1 MANEIVPSPPEGQ
14 LLIYQDGGLQVQVR
28 IDGQT
33 VWLTQAGMAELFQTT
48 PQNITIHLKSIYEEG
63 ELDPQATVRK
73 FRIVQ
78 TEGTRRVS
86 REVDHYN
93 LDATRPVL
101 NRLVEIGLVEPRGE
115 RKGRTWHLSAATYR
129 RLGKPAAYI
138 RQRGFEPLQQEQM
151 VLQYVGK
158 HGSISRREVTDLCR
172 LATGQAYRLL
182 KRLETAGKVVR
193 IGGFTK
199 GVRYGL
205 PSK

>member
-1 MANEIVPSPPEGQ
+1 MANEIVPRPPEGQ

-48 PQNITIHLKSIYEEG
+48 SQNITMHLKSIYEEG
-63 ELDPQATVRK
+63 EQDEAATCKEFLQVRQEGM
-73 FRIVQ
+73 RQVQ
-78 TEGTRRVS
+78 RS
-86 REVDHYN
+86 LKHYN

-158 HGSISRREVTDLCR
+158 HGSISRRELADLCR

-193 IGGFTK
+193 IGGSTK